1 MCFRLISGDSELQLD
16 LPFDSHIEER
26 LSHILGRSDPP
37 QMAERRRSDLA
48 RYIVEHVTALL
59 EGNVLPPSE
68 NQLKYAVAIASTLE
82 LELPPDVLKYRDSM
96 GVFLSKHAQNYH
108 RIKASKNP
116 ARDSSA

>member
-1 MCFRLISGDSELQLD
+1 VCFRLIYGDSDLQLE

-37 QMAERRRSDLA
+37 QMAERRRLDLA

-68 NQLKYAVAIASTLE
+68 NQLKYAVAIAATLE
-82 LELPPDVLKYRDSM
+82 LELPADVLKYRDAM
-96 GVFLSKHAQNYH
+96 GVFLSKHAAHYH

-116 ARDSSA
+116 ARDTSS